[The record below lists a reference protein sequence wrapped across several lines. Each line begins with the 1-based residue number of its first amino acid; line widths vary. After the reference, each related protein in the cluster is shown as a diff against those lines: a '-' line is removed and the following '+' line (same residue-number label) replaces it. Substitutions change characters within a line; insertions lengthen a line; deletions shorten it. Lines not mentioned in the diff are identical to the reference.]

1 MKNMMKK
8 AIAILAVMTVVF
20 TTAVTTYNASY
31 TDENAENGIVIAWE
45 NEENNSNRN

>member
-20 TTAVTTYNASY
+20 TTAVTTCNASY
-31 TDENAENGIVIAWE
+31 TDENTDNGIVPVWE
-45 NEENNSNRN
+45 HEVNNSNRN